1 MPYSPFLSFRFAL
14 TYDLHI
20 IKRLVMG
27 YLTLVGGLIVFF
39 IVLHYVEYVDDFMDR
54 GASMR
59 DVFLV
64 YYPSY
69 IPEIIRLTS
78 PLALFLSA
86 IFLTGRLAQHL
97 EISSLQTSGVS
108 IYRIMV
114 PYLALGAVLTGAL
127 FYLGG
132 WVVPESNRTRLAFE
146 LEYTRD
152 AASRVES
159 SFIHRQTGP
168 SSMMSVSFY
177 DRRSRTATNV
187 TLEDYSSWSHLSRRI
202 EAPRMTWVDS
212 LSAWRLSDPVV
223 FTFDASGMQSRTRRA
238 RIDTVLSLTPR
249 DLARA
254 TGDVD
259 AMTLTDAAHYIDTL
273 RRTGA
278 NGLERPLVA
287 YHARIFYPFAHLIL
301 LLMAVPIASVRRRGG
316 QAVRV
321 GMALF
326 IAFSYLSA
334 MKLTE
339 PFGYAGTLS
348 PFMTALIPHALF
360 LVFGLTVLFRTRK

>member
-1 MPYSPFLSFRFAL
+1 M

-20 IKRLVMG
+20 IRRLLQG
-27 YLTLVGGLIVFF
+27 FLALVGGLIVFF

-97 EISSLQTSGVS
+97 ELSSLQTSGVS
-108 IYRIMV
+108 IYRIMI
-114 PYLALGAVLTGAL
+114 PYLVVGTVLTGAL

-132 WVVPESNRTRLAFE
+132 WVVPDSNRTRLAFE

-152 AASRVES
+152 ASQRVES

-168 SSMMSVSFY
+168 GSMMSVSFY

-187 TLEDYSSWSHLSRRI
+187 TLEDYASWSQLTQRI
-202 EAPRMTWVDS
+202 DAPRMSWIDS
-212 LSAWRLSDPVV
+212 LSVWRLMDPVILS
-223 FTFDASGMQSRTRRA
+223 FDASGLASRTRLA
-238 RIDTVLSLTPR
+238 RIDTVLSLAPR

-259 AMTLTDAAHYIDTL
+259 AMTLADAARYIETL

-278 NGLERPLVA
+278 NDLERPLVA
-287 YHARIFYPFAHLIL
+287 YYARILYPFAHLIL
-301 LLMAVPIASVRRRGG
+301 LLLAVPIASVRRRGG

-321 GMALF
+321 GIALF
-326 IAFSYLSA
+326 VAFSYLSA

-339 PFGYAGTLS
+339 PFGFAGTLS
-348 PFMTALIPHALF
+348 PLMTAVVPHAIF
-360 LVFGLTVLFRTRK
+360 LLAGCIVLVRTRK

>member
-1 MPYSPFLSFRFAL
+1 ML

-20 IKRLVMG
+20 VKRLLQG
-27 YLTLVGGLIVFF
+27 YAALVGGLIVFF
-39 IVLHYVEYVDDFMDR
+39 VVLHYVEYVDDFMDR
-54 GASMR
+54 GARMR

-97 EISSLQTSGVS
+97 ELSSLQTSGVS
-108 IYRIMV
+108 MYRIML
-114 PYLALGAVLTGAL
+114 PYLVVGLILSGLL

-168 SSMMSVSFY
+168 GSMMSVSFY
-177 DRRSRTATNV
+177 DRRSQTATNV
-187 TLEDYSSWSHLSRRI
+187 TLEDYASWSRVTRRI
-202 EAPRMTWVDS
+202 DAPRMMWIDS
-212 LSAWRLSDPVV
+212 LSTWRLTDPVII
-223 FTFDASGMQSRTRRA
+223 TFDASGIQRRTRAA
-238 RIDTVLSLTPR
+238 RIDTVLSLMPR

-259 AMTLTDAAHYIDTL
+259 AMTLTDAARFIETL

-278 NGLERPLVA
+278 NELERPLVA
-287 YHARIFYPFAHLIL
+287 YYARIFYPFAHIIL
-301 LLMAVPIASVRRRGG
+301 LLLAVPIASVRRRGG

-321 GMALF
+321 GIALF

-334 MKLTE
+334 MKLAE
-339 PFGYAGTLS
+339 PFGFAGTLS
-348 PFMTALIPHALF
+348 PLATALIPHALF
-360 LVFGLTVLFRTRK
+360 LVAGLVVLATTRK

>member
-1 MPYSPFLSFRFAL
+1 M

-20 IKRLVMG
+20 IKRLLQG
-27 YLTLVGGLIVFF
+27 YVALVGGLIVFF
-39 IVLHYVEYVDDFMDR
+39 IVLHYVEYVDDFMDS

-69 IPEIIRLTS
+69 VPEIIRLTS

-97 EISSLQTSGVS
+97 ELSSLQTSGVS

-114 PYLALGAVLTGAL
+114 PYLMVGLLLTIALV
-127 FYLGG
+127 YVGG

-152 AASRVES
+152 GAGRVES

-187 TLEDYSSWSHLSRRI
+187 TLEDYASWSHLTRRI
-202 EAPRMTWVDS
+202 DAPRMTWVDS
-212 LSAWRLSDPVV
+212 LLIWRLSDPVIL
-223 FTFDASGMQSRTRRA
+223 TFDASGIESRTRVA
-238 RIDTVLSLTPR
+238 RIDTVLTLTPR

-259 AMTLTDAAHYIDTL
+259 AMTLTDAAHYIETL

-287 YHARIFYPFAHLIL
+287 YYARILYPFAHLIL
-301 LLMAVPIASVRRRGG
+301 LLLAVPIASVRRRGG

-321 GMALF
+321 GIALF
-326 IAFSYLSA
+326 VAFSYLSA
-334 MKLTE
+334 MKLAE
-339 PFGYAGTLS
+339 PFGFAGTLS
-348 PFMTALIPHALF
+348 PLMTVLIPHALF
-360 LVFGLTVLFRTRK
+360 LVAGLVILARTRK